1 MKFISIVTAVLI
13 TCSSYGQGHIE
24 YRDFTFYQ
32 NGSEMSFDE
41 VTELTKE
48 YAVAR
53 RAFRQGRR
61 DYAASQDR
69 SRARGRNMIN
79 GTLAYSSGFSALIS
93 FGLGVYWVDG
103 GLSDAPF
110 PPAMYVAAFTS
121 SGVLTVLTIHY
132 TRLLAWREKFERR
145 ADKKFKFTAQK
156 LNEAIVP
163 SVNTE

>member
-1 MKFISIVTAVLI
+1 MKFISVVTAVLI
-13 TCSSYGQGHIE
+13 ICSSHGQGHIE
-24 YRDFTFYQ
+24 YRDFTFYHD
-32 NGSEMSFDE
+32 GVEMSFDE

-48 YAVAR
+48 YGVAQV
-53 RAFRQGRR
+53 AFRQGTR
-61 DYAASQDR
+61 DFAASQDR

-145 ADKKFKFTAQK
+145 ADKKFNITAKK
-156 LNEAIVP
+156 LNEAILL
-163 SVNTE
+163 VNCK

>member
-13 TCSSYGQGHIE
+13 TCSLYGQGHIE

-32 NGSEMSFDE
+32 DGVEMSLDE

-48 YAVAR
+48 YGVAK
-53 RAFRQGRR
+53 ADFRQGRR
-61 DYAASQDR
+61 DFAASHDR
-69 SRARGRNMIN
+69 SRARGRNLIN

-145 ADKKFKFTAQK
+145 ADKKFNITAKK
-156 LNEAIVP
+156 LNEAILL
-163 SVNTE
+163 VNSK

>member
-1 MKFISIVTAVLI
+1 MKLLTTIVALLLSFTSFSQDYV
-13 TCSSYGQGHIE
+13 E
-24 YRDFTFYQ
+24 YRDFKFYQ
-32 NGSEMSFDE
+32 NGAEISFEE

-48 YAVAR
+48 FGVAQF
-53 RAFRQGRR
+53 AFRQGRR
-61 DYAASQDR
+61 DFAASQDR

-110 PPAMYVAAFTS
+110 PPALYVAAFIS

-145 ADKKFKFTAQK
+145 ADKKFNITAKK
-156 LNEAIVP
+156 LNEAVQL
-163 SVNTE
+163 SKNQ

>member
-13 TCSSYGQGHIE
+13 TCSSYGQGNIE

-32 NGSEMSFDE
+32 DGVEISFEE

-48 YAVAR
+48 YGVAK
-53 RAFRQGRR
+53 ADFRQGKR
-61 DYAASQDR
+61 DFAASQDR

-145 ADKKFKFTAQK
+145 ADKKFNITAKK
-156 LNEAIVP
+156 LNEAILL
-163 SVNTE
+163 VNCK